1 MDKVRLILT
10 VISIVIVVVPIV
22 GVVLMY
28 QNNLLGLFIPPQAND
43 VINNLTPKIGDSLKS
58 GNVSELIPESSQ
70 VNSTYDPT
78 TRTFTLTF
86 PLKNPIGLDVTV
98 NSMSGDLVCD
108 AHNFSLGKA
117 TLTKPVSMKAGETAT
132 MTVAGTW
139 TEEAIS
145 HFQTAHAG
153 EKTITVDLTDVTL
166 DASGFKAQINDRIQ
180 IPNVPLP

>member
-28 QNNLLGLFIPPQAND
+28 QNNLLGLFIPPQL
-43 VINNLTPKIGDSLKS
+43 NNVLNSVRNPQSNNPTD
-58 GNVSELIPESSQ
+58 NVSGLIPENSQ
-70 VNSTYDPT
+70 VNSTYDPA

-108 AHNFSLGKA
+108 AHNFPLGKA

-139 TEEAIS
+139 TEDAIT
-145 HFQTAHAG
+145 HFKTAHAG
-153 EKTITVDLTDVTL
+153 EKTITVDLTNTEL
-166 DASGFKAQINDRIQ
+166 DASGFKAQINEKIQ